1 MSVWLIQSPDRVFGK
16 DTCTKDLSAQPLRM
30 KDHDTSKAKGFA
42 SSNFIAGMTEKF
54 NRDNLTAVNYTNT
67 GNYMSTSRGRW
78 EPKEESLP

>member
-1 MSVWLIQSPDRVFGK
+1 MNVVGNYYRPGP
-16 DTCTKDLSAQPLRM
+16 CTKDLSAQPLRM
-30 KDHDTSKAKGFA
+30 KDHDSSKAKGFA